1 MPWAPWFSMLAS
13 QSRASW
19 AACCRAWI
27 TRVMSGV
34 LGLHGWQWIFA
45 VEGAPAIVLGVIA

>member
-1 MPWAPWFSMLAS
+1 LVFYAGVAVAGIVGGMLS
-13 QSRASW
+13 S
-19 AACCRAWI
+19 
-27 TRVMSGV
+27 V